1 MKQLNLWKT
10 SFYTMLAIA
19 AGAFTACVDDDVDKQ
34 APMLELSEEA
44 VAFTGTATED
54 ATVTV
59 RSNRQWTVAY
69 EDEETQKE
77 WMYFKVSGNEVSEG
91 IYNGDGTVKI
101 TVGESAQPH
110 MGRLIFTLS
119 NSYGEL
125 YRKYLTVTQGNYVPP
140 TVGAVGKLVEYILG
154 DSRLS
159 GAVGSDNALPLQYS
173 ESTIEAVIL
182 ANDAAG
188 NNNRKLYVGDN
199 NGLERSAIVLYGAD
213 FAMANDPVTKYPAGR
228 KVTLN
233 LENANYYAFNN
244 VRQLTDVVVTVG
256 DEEVELVVPSL
267 SVEKFNTGDY
277 QAQYVKLNNMTPA
290 QSFVGKPWTATDN
303 QSVTLNDASGKT
315 LTVYMNKAQYATG
328 FADMYVADKTGT
340 IYGVAETYRENAQLI
355 PTKKADIAALSTDQ
369 GGGTDPDPTP
379 GDAIYYNNFDKE
391 AATKT
396 FGNDN
401 KYWPYLEQFE
411 GWKNQTGSGAA
422 NVNYDGNA
430 EESISVR
437 EANNYQNYEG
447 ASKVNNL
454 VFRSAGKQFLI
465 NGIALGGKTKL
476 QLSFGA
482 SSSVYVSDNNY
493 NTAWDSSKFLVELSA
508 DGKTYKQIAYSHAA
522 NDWDLAKA
530 DFTLAKAYETLYIRF
545 TCNVEGS
552 SAVRI
557 DDVTLAEGE
566 GGAEVDLGEGGEE
579 PEPTPGEAITVNELY
594 RLAETV
600 TGKDKLVIDAEN
612 NRTLEAV
619 VVTDVDGGNVSANNL
634 MVMTEGATQ
643 AKNGILLFSSGQYTN
658 PKDPAFP
665 FKSGDKVRF
674 TLVKGLAKVANFSNC
689 YEVTCESSD
698 AATWLTAEVIGKAQL
713 TPVPLTSIDNLIDY
727 QGMLVTVKNVTS
739 PATAGNWAVGTTT
752 FKVGSSDLT
761 VYVTQDAAGF
771 AGKQYAASKTGDL
784 TGYVSLYKGAVQL
797 CPRNMTD
804 AAAFA
809 EGGTDPEPADPAHI
823 VLDFSRGKDM
833 ATPAFPYHDKD
844 DSSSATE
851 GTYTIDGYTY
861 HIKASADGKFY
872 WFYNNYNAGSEY
884 ESFYIGKAGAYIEL
898 PAISG
903 KALSK
908 VILTGA
914 SGASSSSE
922 ASITDTAGADIAGGL
937 SQVVGQGTATYELN
951 GTTAGTSYRITVTKN
966 NCQFA
971 KIELFYG
978 EGGGSTP
985 TEPTLS
991 VNPTSL
997 SFAAKDQA
1005 KTIAC
1010 TVANADGYTVGA
1022 TSSDAANFA
1031 VAAAGTTVTV
1041 TPTENTGSARNA
1053 TVTVYLTKDGGATKV
1068 AAKTVAVTQA
1078 AAGGSEPAGDTYDK
1092 ITSIAGLS
1100 NGMTGFIGGEPGGSY
1115 GLQLVNGMPDY
1126 GQAYTSKYI
1135 YDATKKTLT
1144 QDGDYTALEF
1154 MLETTVDGWNI
1165 KCISGDFSG
1174 KYLVGTVVKDDYN
1187 GKISY
1192 KQALEFADAPTNA
1205 WVFEEFGGGLVAK
1218 TDASKE
1224 IDGQTHTFDGM
1235 YMMLAK
1241 TATSRFIRAYQSLNA
1256 TSGTG
1261 FWFFKKN

>member
-1 MKQLNLWKT
+1 MKQLNIWKT

-34 APMLELSEEA
+34 APTLELSEEA

-154 DSRLS
+154 NSDLS
-159 GAVGSDNALPLQYS
+159 GAVGSDKAMPLQYS

-233 LENANYYAFNN
+233 LENAKYYAFNN

-290 QSFVGKPWTATDN
+290 QSFVGKPWTATES

-315 LTVYMNKAQYATG
+315 LTVYMNKAQFATG

-355 PTKKADIAALSTDQ
+355 PTKKTDIAALSTDQ

-379 GDAIYYNNFDKE
+379 GDAIYYESFGTADVSDKPLI
-391 AATKT
+391 ADYT
-396 FGNDN
+396 
-401 KYWPYLEQFE
+401 
-411 GWKNQTGSGAA
+411 GWAKTGSGAGEVSYTGEGNMSIRTSGKLSA
-422 NVNYDGNA
+422 GYDGASGKNKA
-430 EESISVR
+430 FFGT
-437 EANNYQNYEG
+437 NNPALIINKIKLDG
-447 ASKVNNL
+447 A
-454 VFRSAGKQFLI
+454 QD
-465 NGIALGGKTKL
+465 L
-476 QLSFGA
+476 QLTFGA
-482 SSSVYVSDNNY
+482 QYSKTIDYDAGLYDNEFKPE
-493 NTAWDSSKFLVELSA
+493 KFHLALSA
-508 DGKTYKQIAYSHAA
+508 DGTSWTTVEYTYAQADEFWVFATSKFKLKNKAAY
-522 NDWDLAKA
+522 
-530 DFTLAKAYETLYIRF
+530 LY
-545 TCNVEGS
+545 VKY
-552 SAVRI
+552 AVDEASVFAI

-566 GGAEVDLGEGGEE
+566 GGTEVDLGEGGEE

-823 VLDFSRGKDM
+823 VLDFSVG
-833 ATPAFPYHDKD
+833 ASIFTPALPDKEAQSKTGSYLFD
-844 DSSSATE
+844 GNYAFNISASN
-851 GTYTIDGYTY
+851 I
-861 HIKASADGKFY
+861 FY
-872 WFYNNYNAGSEY
+872 WFQNPY
-884 ESFYIGKAGAYIEL
+884 EDSPGYGTKSLFIGKAGSYIEL
-898 PAISG
+898 PAIAD
-903 KALSK
+903 KALTK
-908 VILTGA
+908 VIISAAKGA
-914 SGASSSSE
+914 GAYSI
-922 ASITDTAGADIAGGL
+922 AITDAAGTPVQGGQAQEVTKQEGGEYTYTLSNTANATAYRIA
-937 SQVVGQGTATYELN
+937 V
-951 GTTAGTSYRITVTKN
+951 TTAGN
-966 NCQFA
+966 AQLA

-985 TEPTLS
+985 VQPTLS

-1022 TSSDAANFA
+1022 SSSDPANFA
-1031 VAAAGTTVTV
+1031 ASAAGTTVTV

-1053 TVTVYLTKDGGATKV
+1053 TVTVYLTNDGGATKV

-1092 ITSIAGLS
+1092 ITKVAELV
-1100 NGMTGFIGGEPGGSY
+1100 NGMTGFIGCEPGGTY
-1115 GLQLVNGMPDY
+1115 GLQLVTGFAAY
-1126 GQAYTSKYI
+1126 GQGFTAAY
-1135 YDATKKTLT
+1135 
-1144 QDGDYTALEF
+1144 
-1154 MLETTVDGWNI
+1154 V
-1165 KCISGDFSG
+1165 
-1174 KYLVGTVVKDDYN
+1174 
-1187 GKISY
+1187 
-1192 KQALEFADAPTNA
+1192 
-1205 WVFEEFGGGLVAK
+1205 
-1218 TDASKE
+1218 
-1224 IDGQTHTFDGM
+1224 
-1235 YMMLAK
+1235 
-1241 TATSRFIRAYQSLNA
+1241 
-1256 TSGTG
+1256 
-1261 FWFFKKN
+1261 

>member
-1 MKQLNLWKT
+1 MKQLNIWKT

-34 APMLELSEEA
+34 APTLELSEEA

-154 DSRLS
+154 NSDLS
-159 GAVGSDNALPLQYS
+159 GAVGSDKAMPLQYS

-233 LENANYYAFNN
+233 LENAKYYAFNN

-290 QSFVGKPWTATDN
+290 QSFVGKPWTATES

-315 LTVYMNKAQYATG
+315 LTVYMNKAQFATG

-379 GDAIYYNNFDKE
+379 GDAIYYESFGTADVSDKPLI
-391 AATKT
+391 ADYT
-396 FGNDN
+396 
-401 KYWPYLEQFE
+401 
-411 GWKNQTGSGAA
+411 GWAKTGSGAGEVSYTGEGNMSIRTSGKLSA
-422 NVNYDGNA
+422 GYDGASGKNKA
-430 EESISVR
+430 FFGT
-437 EANNYQNYEG
+437 NNPALIINKIKLDG
-447 ASKVNNL
+447 A
-454 VFRSAGKQFLI
+454 QD
-465 NGIALGGKTKL
+465 L
-476 QLSFGA
+476 QLTFGA
-482 SSSVYVSDNNY
+482 QYSKTIDYDAGLYDNEFKPE
-493 NTAWDSSKFLVELSA
+493 KFHLALSA
-508 DGKTYKQIAYSHAA
+508 DGTSWTTVEYTYAQADEFWVFATSKFKLKNKAAY
-522 NDWDLAKA
+522 
-530 DFTLAKAYETLYIRF
+530 LY
-545 TCNVEGS
+545 VKY
-552 SAVRI
+552 AVDEASVFAI

-566 GGAEVDLGEGGEE
+566 GGTEVDLGEGGEE

-884 ESFYIGKAGAYIEL
+884 ESFYIGTTGAYIEL

-914 SGASSSSE
+914 SGASGDSE
-922 ASITDTAGADIAGGL
+922 AAITDTAGADIAGGL
-937 SQVVGQGTATYELN
+937 SQVVGKGEATYDLS
-951 GTTAGTSYRITVTKN
+951 GTVANTSYRITVTKK

-985 TEPTLS
+985 VQPTLS

-1022 TSSDAANFA
+1022 SSSDAANFA
-1031 VAAAGTTVTV
+1031 ASVAGTTVTV

-1053 TVTVYLTKDGGATKV
+1053 TITVYLTNDGGATKV

-1078 AAGGSEPAGDTYDK
+1078 AAGGQPTEGGYTK
-1092 ITSIAGLS
+1092 ITKSADIVD
-1100 NGMTGFIGGEPGGSY
+1100 GMSGFLGAHAIKTNDTPPTDY
-1115 GLQLVNGMPDY
+1115 GLQLVTGFATY
-1126 GQAYTSKYI
+1126 GVGYTTEYI
-1135 YDATKKTLT
+1135 YDETSKELSLKDSENKYVAQEFTFEATTGGFHIK
-1144 QDGDYTALEF
+1144 QGD
-1154 MLETTVDGWNI
+1154 
-1165 KCISGDFSG
+1165 
-1174 KYLVGTVVKDDYN
+1174 KYLIGTGIIDNKKVKQ
-1187 GKISY
+1187 GL
-1192 KQALEFADAPTNA
+1192 ALADAPA
-1205 WVFEEFGGGLVAK
+1205 QPWVF
-1218 TDASKE
+1218 TDDAEGMIATTSASGE
-1224 IDGQTHTFDGM
+1224 IDGQSFNYPQI
-1235 YMMLAK
+1235 YMLCATTAK
-1241 TATSRFIRAYQSLNA
+1241 SNFIRAYVDS
-1256 TSGTG
+1256 SYGKG
-1261 FWFFKKN
+1261 FWFF

>member
-1 MKQLNLWKT
+1 MKQLNIWKT

-34 APMLELSEEA
+34 APTLELSEEA

-154 DSRLS
+154 NSDLS
-159 GAVGSDNALPLQYS
+159 GAVGSDKAMPLQYS

-233 LENANYYAFNN
+233 LENAKYYAFNN

-290 QSFVGKPWTATDN
+290 QSFVGKPWTATES

-315 LTVYMNKAQYATG
+315 LTVYMNKAQFATG

-355 PTKKADIAALSTDQ
+355 PTKKTDIAALSTDQ

-379 GDAIYYNNFDKE
+379 GDAIYYESFGTADVSDKPLI
-391 AATKT
+391 ADYT
-396 FGNDN
+396 
-401 KYWPYLEQFE
+401 
-411 GWKNQTGSGAA
+411 GWAKTGSGAGEVSYTGEGNMSIRTSGKLSA
-422 NVNYDGNA
+422 GYDGASGKNKA
-430 EESISVR
+430 FFGT
-437 EANNYQNYEG
+437 NNPALIINKIKLDG
-447 ASKVNNL
+447 A
-454 VFRSAGKQFLI
+454 QD
-465 NGIALGGKTKL
+465 L
-476 QLSFGA
+476 QLTFGA
-482 SSSVYVSDNNY
+482 QYSKTIDYDAGLYDNEFKPE
-493 NTAWDSSKFLVELSA
+493 KFHLALSA
-508 DGKTYKQIAYSHAA
+508 DGTSWTTVEYTYAQADEFWVFATSKFKLKNKAAY
-522 NDWDLAKA
+522 
-530 DFTLAKAYETLYIRF
+530 LY
-545 TCNVEGS
+545 VKY
-552 SAVRI
+552 AVDEASVFAI

-566 GGAEVDLGEGGEE
+566 GGTEVDLGEGGEE

-823 VLDFSRGKDM
+823 VLDFSVG
-833 ATPAFPYHDKD
+833 ASIFTPALPDKEAQSKTGSYLFD
-844 DSSSATE
+844 GNYAFNISASN
-851 GTYTIDGYTY
+851 I
-861 HIKASADGKFY
+861 FY
-872 WFYNNYNAGSEY
+872 WFQNPY
-884 ESFYIGKAGAYIEL
+884 EDSPGYGTKSLFIGKAGSYIEL
-898 PAISG
+898 PAIAD
-903 KALSK
+903 KALTK
-908 VILTGA
+908 VIISAAKGA
-914 SGASSSSE
+914 GAYSI
-922 ASITDTAGADIAGGL
+922 AITDAAGTPVQGGQAQEVTKQEGGEYTYTLSNTANATAYRIA
-937 SQVVGQGTATYELN
+937 V
-951 GTTAGTSYRITVTKN
+951 TTAGN
-966 NCQFA
+966 AQLA

-985 TEPTLS
+985 VQPTLS

-1022 TSSDAANFA
+1022 SSSDPANFA
-1031 VAAAGTTVTV
+1031 ASAAGTTVTV

-1053 TVTVYLTKDGGATKV
+1053 TVTVYLTNDGGATKV

-1092 ITSIAGLS
+1092 ITKVAELV
-1100 NGMTGFIGGEPGGSY
+1100 NGMTGFIGCEPGGTY
-1115 GLQLVNGMPDY
+1115 GLQLVTGFAAY
-1126 GQAYTSKYI
+1126 GQGFTAAYT
-1135 YDATKKTLT
+1135 YDETKKTLSLT
-1144 QDGDYTALEF
+1144 SGNYIEFTFEAVADGFNIKQGDKYLIGTGIIDNGKPKQGLVLADAPAQPWTFTEDASGVIA
-1154 MLETTVDGWNI
+1154 TTSASGTVDG
-1165 KCISGDFSG
+1165 
-1174 KYLVGTVVKDDYN
+1174 
-1187 GKISY
+1187 
-1192 KQALEFADAPTNA
+1192 QAFNYPA
-1205 WVFEEFGGGLVAK
+1205 
-1218 TDASKE
+1218 
-1224 IDGQTHTFDGM
+1224 I
-1235 YMMLAK
+1235 YMMCANS
-1241 TATSRFIRAYQSLNA
+1241 ASSRFLRPYVQASY
-1256 TSGTG
+1256 GKR
-1261 FWFFKKN
+1261 FCFFKKN

>member
-1 MKQLNLWKT
+1 MKQLNIWKT

-34 APMLELSEEA
+34 APTLELSEEA

-154 DSRLS
+154 NSDLS
-159 GAVGSDNALPLQYS
+159 GAVGSDKAMPLQYS

-233 LENANYYAFNN
+233 LENAKYYAFNN

-290 QSFVGKPWTATDN
+290 QSFVGKPWTATES

-315 LTVYMNKAQYATG
+315 LTVYMNKAQFATG

-379 GDAIYYNNFDKE
+379 GDAIYYESFGTADVSDKPLI
-391 AATKT
+391 ADYT
-396 FGNDN
+396 
-401 KYWPYLEQFE
+401 
-411 GWKNQTGSGAA
+411 GWAKTGSGAGEVSYTGEGNMSIRTSGKLSA
-422 NVNYDGNA
+422 GYDGASGKNKA
-430 EESISVR
+430 FFGT
-437 EANNYQNYEG
+437 NNPALIINKIKLDG
-447 ASKVNNL
+447 A
-454 VFRSAGKQFLI
+454 QD
-465 NGIALGGKTKL
+465 L
-476 QLSFGA
+476 QLTFGA
-482 SSSVYVSDNNY
+482 QYSKTIDYDAGLYDNEFKPE
-493 NTAWDSSKFLVELSA
+493 KFHLALSA
-508 DGKTYKQIAYSHAA
+508 DGTSWTTVEYTYAQADEFWVFATSKFKLKNKAAY
-522 NDWDLAKA
+522 
-530 DFTLAKAYETLYIRF
+530 LY
-545 TCNVEGS
+545 VKY
-552 SAVRI
+552 AVDEASVFAI

-566 GGAEVDLGEGGEE
+566 GGTEVDLGEGSEE

-823 VLDFSRGKDM
+823 VLDFSVG
-833 ATPAFPYHDKD
+833 ASIFTPALPDKEAQSKTGSYLFD
-844 DSSSATE
+844 GNYAFNISASN
-851 GTYTIDGYTY
+851 I
-861 HIKASADGKFY
+861 FY
-872 WFYNNYNAGSEY
+872 WFQNPY
-884 ESFYIGKAGAYIEL
+884 EDSPGYGTKSLFIGKAGSYIEL
-898 PAISG
+898 PAIAD
-903 KALSK
+903 KALTKIIISAAK
-908 VILTGA
+908 GA
-914 SGASSSSE
+914 GAYSI
-922 ASITDTAGADIAGGL
+922 AITDAAGTPVQGGQAQEVTKQEGGEYTYTLSNTANATAYRIA
-937 SQVVGQGTATYELN
+937 V
-951 GTTAGTSYRITVTKN
+951 TTAGN
-966 NCQFA
+966 AQLA

-985 TEPTLS
+985 VQPTLS

-1022 TSSDAANFA
+1022 SSSDPANFA
-1031 VAAAGTTVTV
+1031 ASAAGTTVTV

-1053 TVTVYLTKDGGATKV
+1053 TVTVYLTNDGGATKV

-1092 ITSIAGLS
+1092 ITKVAELV
-1100 NGMTGFIGGEPGGSY
+1100 NGMTGFIGCEPGGTY
-1115 GLQLVNGMPDY
+1115 GLQLVTGFAAY
-1126 GQAYTSKYI
+1126 GQGFTAAYT
-1135 YDATKKTLT
+1135 YDETKKTLSLT
-1144 QDGDYTALEF
+1144 SGNYTAIEF
-1154 MLETTVDGWNI
+1154 TFEAVADGFNIKQGDKYLIGTGIIDNGKPKQGLVLADAPAQPWTFTEDASGVIATTSASGTVDG
-1165 KCISGDFSG
+1165 
-1174 KYLVGTVVKDDYN
+1174 
-1187 GKISY
+1187 
-1192 KQALEFADAPTNA
+1192 QAFNYPA
-1205 WVFEEFGGGLVAK
+1205 
-1218 TDASKE
+1218 
-1224 IDGQTHTFDGM
+1224 I
-1235 YMMLAK
+1235 YMMCANS
-1241 TATSRFIRAYQSLNA
+1241 ASSRFLHPYVQASY
-1256 TSGTG
+1256 GKG
-1261 FWFFKKN
+1261 FCFFKKN

>member
-1 MKQLNLWKT
+1 MKQLNIWKT

-34 APMLELSEEA
+34 APTLELSEEA

-154 DSRLS
+154 NSDLS
-159 GAVGSDNALPLQYS
+159 GAVGSDKAMPLQYS

-233 LENANYYAFNN
+233 LENAKYYAFNN

-290 QSFVGKPWTATDN
+290 QSFVGKPWTATES

-315 LTVYMNKAQYATG
+315 LTVYMNKAQFATG

-355 PTKKADIAALSTDQ
+355 PTKKTDIAALSTDQ

-379 GDAIYYNNFDKE
+379 GDAIYYESFGTADVSDKPLI
-391 AATKT
+391 ADYT
-396 FGNDN
+396 
-401 KYWPYLEQFE
+401 
-411 GWKNQTGSGAA
+411 GWAKTGSGAGEVSYTGEGNMSIRTSGKLSA
-422 NVNYDGNA
+422 GYDGASGKNKA
-430 EESISVR
+430 FFGT
-437 EANNYQNYEG
+437 NNPALIINKIKLDG
-447 ASKVNNL
+447 A
-454 VFRSAGKQFLI
+454 QD
-465 NGIALGGKTKL
+465 L
-476 QLSFGA
+476 QLTFGA
-482 SSSVYVSDNNY
+482 QYSKTIDYDAGLYDNEFKPE
-493 NTAWDSSKFLVELSA
+493 KFHLALSA
-508 DGKTYKQIAYSHAA
+508 DGTSWTTVEYTYAQADEFWVFATSKFKLKNKAAY
-522 NDWDLAKA
+522 
-530 DFTLAKAYETLYIRF
+530 LY
-545 TCNVEGS
+545 VKY
-552 SAVRI
+552 AVDEASVFAI
-557 DDVTLAEGE
+557 DDVTLAE
-566 GGAEVDLGEGGEE
+566 GEGGEE

-823 VLDFSRGKDM
+823 VLDFSVG
-833 ATPAFPYHDKD
+833 ASIFTPALPDKEAQSKTGSYLFD
-844 DSSSATE
+844 GNYAFNISASN
-851 GTYTIDGYTY
+851 I
-861 HIKASADGKFY
+861 FY
-872 WFYNNYNAGSEY
+872 WFQNPY
-884 ESFYIGKAGAYIEL
+884 EDSPGYGTKSLFIGKAGSYIEL
-898 PAISG
+898 PAIAD
-903 KALSK
+903 KALTK
-908 VILTGA
+908 VIISAAKGA
-914 SGASSSSE
+914 GAYSI
-922 ASITDTAGADIAGGL
+922 AITDAAGTPVQGGQAQEVTKQEGGEYTYTLSNTANATAYRIA
-937 SQVVGQGTATYELN
+937 V
-951 GTTAGTSYRITVTKN
+951 TTAGN
-966 NCQFA
+966 AQLA

-985 TEPTLS
+985 VQPTLS

-1022 TSSDAANFA
+1022 SSSDPANFA
-1031 VAAAGTTVTV
+1031 ASAAGTTVTV

-1053 TVTVYLTKDGGATKV
+1053 TVTVYLTNDGGATKV

-1092 ITSIAGLS
+1092 ITKVAELV
-1100 NGMTGFIGGEPGGSY
+1100 NGMTGFIGCEPGGTY
-1115 GLQLVNGMPDY
+1115 GLQLVTGFAAY
-1126 GQAYTSKYI
+1126 GQGFTAAYT
-1135 YDATKKTLT
+1135 YDETKKTLSLT
-1144 QDGDYTALEF
+1144 SGNYTAIEF
-1154 MLETTVDGWNI
+1154 TFEAVADGFNIKQGDKYLIGTGIIDNGKPKQGLVLADAPAQPWTFTEDASGVIATTSASGTVDG
-1165 KCISGDFSG
+1165 
-1174 KYLVGTVVKDDYN
+1174 
-1187 GKISY
+1187 
-1192 KQALEFADAPTNA
+1192 QAFNYPA
-1205 WVFEEFGGGLVAK
+1205 
-1218 TDASKE
+1218 
-1224 IDGQTHTFDGM
+1224 I
-1235 YMMLAK
+1235 YMMCANS
-1241 TATSRFIRAYQSLNA
+1241 ASSRFLRPYVQASY
-1256 TSGTG
+1256 GKG
-1261 FWFFKKN
+1261 FCFFKKN

>member
-1 MKQLNLWKT
+1 M
-10 SFYTMLAIA
+10 
-19 AGAFTACVDDDVDKQ
+19 
-34 APMLELSEEA
+34 
-44 VAFTGTATED
+44 
-54 ATVTV
+54 
-59 RSNRQWTVAY
+59 
-69 EDEETQKE
+69 
-77 WMYFKVSGNEVSEG
+77 
-91 IYNGDGTVKI
+91 
-101 TVGESAQPH
+101 
-110 MGRLIFTLS
+110 
-119 NSYGEL
+119 
-125 YRKYLTVTQGNYVPP
+125 
-140 TVGAVGKLVEYILG
+140 
-154 DSRLS
+154 
-159 GAVGSDNALPLQYS
+159 
-173 ESTIEAVIL
+173 
-182 ANDAAG
+182 
-188 NNNRKLYVGDN
+188 
-199 NGLERSAIVLYGAD
+199 
-213 FAMANDPVTKYPAGR
+213 
-228 KVTLN
+228 
-233 LENANYYAFNN
+233 
-244 VRQLTDVVVTVG
+244 
-256 DEEVELVVPSL
+256 
-267 SVEKFNTGDY
+267 
-277 QAQYVKLNNMTPA
+277 
-290 QSFVGKPWTATDN
+290 
-303 QSVTLNDASGKT
+303 
-315 LTVYMNKAQYATG
+315 
-328 FADMYVADKTGT
+328 
-340 IYGVAETYRENAQLI
+340 
-355 PTKKADIAALSTDQ
+355 
-369 GGGTDPDPTP
+369 
-379 GDAIYYNNFDKE
+379 
-391 AATKT
+391 
-396 FGNDN
+396 
-401 KYWPYLEQFE
+401 
-411 GWKNQTGSGAA
+411 
-422 NVNYDGNA
+422 
-430 EESISVR
+430 
-437 EANNYQNYEG
+437 
-447 ASKVNNL
+447 
-454 VFRSAGKQFLI
+454 
-465 NGIALGGKTKL
+465 
-476 QLSFGA
+476 
-482 SSSVYVSDNNY
+482 
-493 NTAWDSSKFLVELSA
+493 
-508 DGKTYKQIAYSHAA
+508 
-522 NDWDLAKA
+522 
-530 DFTLAKAYETLYIRF
+530 
-545 TCNVEGS
+545 
-552 SAVRI
+552 
-557 DDVTLAEGE
+557 
-566 GGAEVDLGEGGEE
+566 
-579 PEPTPGEAITVNELY
+579 NELY

-872 WFYNNYNAGSEY
+872 WFYNNYNAETKPETVY
-884 ESFYIGKAGAYIEL
+884 EAFFIGTTGAYIEL

-914 SGASSSSE
+914 SGASGDSE
-922 ASITDTAGADIAGGL
+922 AAITDTAGADIAGGL
-937 SQVVGQGTATYELN
+937 SQVVGKGEATYDLS
-951 GTTAGTSYRITVTKN
+951 GTVANTSYRITVTKK

-985 TEPTLS
+985 VQPTLS

-1010 TVANADGYTVGA
+1010 TVANADGYTVG
-1022 TSSDAANFA
+1022 TSSSDAANFA
-1031 VAAAGTTVTV
+1031 ASVAGTTVTV

-1053 TVTVYLTKDGGATKV
+1053 TVTVYLTNDGGATKV

-1092 ITSIAGLS
+1092 ITKVAELV
-1100 NGMTGFIGGEPGGSY
+1100 NGMTGFIGCEPGGTY
-1115 GLQLVNGMPDY
+1115 GLQLVTGFTDY
-1126 GQAYTSKYI
+1126 GQGFTAAYT
-1135 YDATKKTLT
+1135 YDETKKTLSLT
-1144 QDGDYTALEF
+1144 SGNYTAIEF
-1154 MLETTVDGWNI
+1154 TFEAVADGFNIKQGDKYLIGTGIIDNGKPKQGLVLADAPAQPWTFTEDASGVIATTNASGTVDG
-1165 KCISGDFSG
+1165 
-1174 KYLVGTVVKDDYN
+1174 
-1187 GKISY
+1187 
-1192 KQALEFADAPTNA
+1192 QAFNYPA
-1205 WVFEEFGGGLVAK
+1205 
-1218 TDASKE
+1218 
-1224 IDGQTHTFDGM
+1224 I
-1235 YMMLAK
+1235 YMMCANS
-1241 TATSRFIRAYQSLNA
+1241 ASSRFLRPYVQASY
-1256 TSGTG
+1256 GKG
-1261 FWFFKKN
+1261 FCFFKKN

>member
-1 MKQLNLWKT
+1 MKQLNIWKT

-34 APMLELSEEA
+34 APTLELSEEA

-154 DSRLS
+154 NSDLS
-159 GAVGSDNALPLQYS
+159 GAVGSDKAMPLQYS

-233 LENANYYAFNN
+233 LENAKYYAFNN

-290 QSFVGKPWTATDN
+290 QSFVGKPWTATES

-315 LTVYMNKAQYATG
+315 LTVYMNKAQFATG

-355 PTKKADIAALSTDQ
+355 PTKKTDIAALSTDQ

-379 GDAIYYNNFDKE
+379 GDAIYYESFGTADVSDKPLI
-391 AATKT
+391 ADYT
-396 FGNDN
+396 
-401 KYWPYLEQFE
+401 
-411 GWKNQTGSGAA
+411 GWAKTGSGAGEVSYTGEGNMSIRTSGKLSA
-422 NVNYDGNA
+422 GYDGASGKNKA
-430 EESISVR
+430 FFGT
-437 EANNYQNYEG
+437 NNPALIINKIKLDG
-447 ASKVNNL
+447 A
-454 VFRSAGKQFLI
+454 QD
-465 NGIALGGKTKL
+465 L
-476 QLSFGA
+476 QLTFGA
-482 SSSVYVSDNNY
+482 QYSKTIDYDAGLYDNEFKPE
-493 NTAWDSSKFLVELSA
+493 KFHLALSA
-508 DGKTYKQIAYSHAA
+508 DGTSWTTVEYTYAQADEFWVFATSKFKLKNKAAY
-522 NDWDLAKA
+522 
-530 DFTLAKAYETLYIRF
+530 LY
-545 TCNVEGS
+545 VKY
-552 SAVRI
+552 AVDEASVFAI

-566 GGAEVDLGEGGEE
+566 GGTEVDLGEGGEE

-823 VLDFSRGKDM
+823 VLDFSVG
-833 ATPAFPYHDKD
+833 ASIFTPALPDKEAQSKTGSYLFD
-844 DSSSATE
+844 GNYAFNISASN
-851 GTYTIDGYTY
+851 I
-861 HIKASADGKFY
+861 FY
-872 WFYNNYNAGSEY
+872 WFQNPY
-884 ESFYIGKAGAYIEL
+884 EDSPGYGTKSLFIGKAGSYIEL
-898 PAISG
+898 PAIAD
-903 KALSK
+903 KALTK
-908 VILTGA
+908 VIISAAKGA
-914 SGASSSSE
+914 GAYSI
-922 ASITDTAGADIAGGL
+922 AITDAAGTPVQGGQAQEVTKQEGGEYTYTLSNTANATAYRIA
-937 SQVVGQGTATYELN
+937 V
-951 GTTAGTSYRITVTKN
+951 TTAGN
-966 NCQFA
+966 AQLA

-985 TEPTLS
+985 VQPTLS

-1022 TSSDAANFA
+1022 SSSDPANFA
-1031 VAAAGTTVTV
+1031 ASAAGTTVTV

-1053 TVTVYLTKDGGATKV
+1053 TVTVYLTNDGGATKV

-1092 ITSIAGLS
+1092 ITKVAELV
-1100 NGMTGFIGGEPGGSY
+1100 NGMTGFIGCEPGGTY
-1115 GLQLVNGMPDY
+1115 GLQLVTGFAAY
-1126 GQAYTSKYI
+1126 GQRFTAAYT
-1135 YDATKKTLT
+1135 YDETKKTLSLT
-1144 QDGDYTALEF
+1144 SGNYTAIEF
-1154 MLETTVDGWNI
+1154 TFEAVADGFNIKQGDKYLIGTGIIDNGKPKQGLVLADAPAQPWTFTEDASGVIATTSASGTVDG
-1165 KCISGDFSG
+1165 
-1174 KYLVGTVVKDDYN
+1174 
-1187 GKISY
+1187 
-1192 KQALEFADAPTNA
+1192 QAFNYPA
-1205 WVFEEFGGGLVAK
+1205 
-1218 TDASKE
+1218 
-1224 IDGQTHTFDGM
+1224 I
-1235 YMMLAK
+1235 YMMCANS
-1241 TATSRFIRAYQSLNA
+1241 ASSRFLRPYVQASY
-1256 TSGTG
+1256 GKG
-1261 FWFFKKN
+1261 FCFFKKN

>member
-1 MKQLNLWKT
+1 MKQLNIWKT

-34 APMLELSEEA
+34 APTLELSEEA

-154 DSRLS
+154 NSDLS
-159 GAVGSDNALPLQYS
+159 GAVGSDKAMPLQYS

-233 LENANYYAFNN
+233 LENAKYYAFNN

-290 QSFVGKPWTATDN
+290 QSFVGKPWTATES

-315 LTVYMNKAQYATG
+315 LTVYMNKAQFATG

-355 PTKKADIAALSTDQ
+355 PTKKTDIAALSTDQ

-379 GDAIYYNNFDKE
+379 GDAIYYESFGTADVSDKPLI
-391 AATKT
+391 ADYT
-396 FGNDN
+396 
-401 KYWPYLEQFE
+401 
-411 GWKNQTGSGAA
+411 GWAKTGSGAGEVSYTGEGNMSIRTSGKLSA
-422 NVNYDGNA
+422 GYDGASGKNKA
-430 EESISVR
+430 FFGT
-437 EANNYQNYEG
+437 NNPALIINKIKLDG
-447 ASKVNNL
+447 A
-454 VFRSAGKQFLI
+454 QD
-465 NGIALGGKTKL
+465 L
-476 QLSFGA
+476 QLTFGA
-482 SSSVYVSDNNY
+482 QYSKTIDYDAGLYDNEFKPE
-493 NTAWDSSKFLVELSA
+493 KFHLALSA
-508 DGKTYKQIAYSHAA
+508 DGTSWTTVEYTYAQADEFWVFATSKFKLKNKAAY
-522 NDWDLAKA
+522 
-530 DFTLAKAYETLYIRF
+530 LY
-545 TCNVEGS
+545 VKY
-552 SAVRI
+552 AVDEASVFAI

-566 GGAEVDLGEGGEE
+566 GGTEVDLGEGGEE

-823 VLDFSRGKDM
+823 VLDFSVG
-833 ATPAFPYHDKD
+833 ASIFTPALPDKEAQSKTGSYLFD
-844 DSSSATE
+844 GNYAFNISASN
-851 GTYTIDGYTY
+851 I
-861 HIKASADGKFY
+861 FY
-872 WFYNNYNAGSEY
+872 WFQNPY
-884 ESFYIGKAGAYIEL
+884 EDSPGYGTKSLFIGKAGSYIEL
-898 PAISG
+898 PAIAD
-903 KALSK
+903 KALTK
-908 VILTGA
+908 VIISAAKGA
-914 SGASSSSE
+914 GAYSI
-922 ASITDTAGADIAGGL
+922 AITDAAGTPVQGGQAQEVTKQEGGEYTYTLSNTANATAYRIA
-937 SQVVGQGTATYELN
+937 V
-951 GTTAGTSYRITVTKN
+951 TTAGN
-966 NCQFA
+966 AQLA

-985 TEPTLS
+985 VQPTLS

-1022 TSSDAANFA
+1022 SSSDPANFA
-1031 VAAAGTTVTV
+1031 ASAAGTTVTV

-1053 TVTVYLTKDGGATKV
+1053 TVTVYLTNDGGATKV

-1092 ITSIAGLS
+1092 ITKVAELV
-1100 NGMTGFIGGEPGGSY
+1100 NGMTGFIGCEPGGTY
-1115 GLQLVNGMPDY
+1115 GLQLVTGFAAY
-1126 GQAYTSKYI
+1126 GQGFTAAYT
-1135 YDATKKTLT
+1135 YDETKKTLSLT
-1144 QDGDYTALEF
+1144 SGNYTAIEF
-1154 MLETTVDGWNI
+1154 TFEAVADGFNIKQGDKYLIGTGIIDNGKPKQGLVLADAPAQPGTFTEDASGVIATTSASGTVDG
-1165 KCISGDFSG
+1165 
-1174 KYLVGTVVKDDYN
+1174 
-1187 GKISY
+1187 
-1192 KQALEFADAPTNA
+1192 QAFNYPA
-1205 WVFEEFGGGLVAK
+1205 
-1218 TDASKE
+1218 
-1224 IDGQTHTFDGM
+1224 I
-1235 YMMLAK
+1235 YMMCANS
-1241 TATSRFIRAYQSLNA
+1241 ASSRFLRPYVQASY
-1256 TSGTG
+1256 GKG
-1261 FWFFKKN
+1261 FCFFKKN

>member
-1 MKQLNLWKT
+1 MKQLNIWKT

-34 APMLELSEEA
+34 APTLELSEEA

-154 DSRLS
+154 NSDLS
-159 GAVGSDNALPLQYS
+159 GAVGSDKAMPLQYS

-233 LENANYYAFNN
+233 LENAKYYAFNN

-290 QSFVGKPWTATDN
+290 QSFVGKPWTATES

-315 LTVYMNKAQYATG
+315 LTVYMNKAQFATG

-355 PTKKADIAALSTDQ
+355 PTKKTDIAALSTDQ

-379 GDAIYYNNFDKE
+379 GDAIYYESFGTADVSDKPLI
-391 AATKT
+391 ADYT
-396 FGNDN
+396 
-401 KYWPYLEQFE
+401 
-411 GWKNQTGSGAA
+411 GWAKTGSGAGEVSYTGEGNMSIRTSGKLSA
-422 NVNYDGNA
+422 GYDGASGKNKA
-430 EESISVR
+430 FFGT
-437 EANNYQNYEG
+437 NNPALIINKIKLDG
-447 ASKVNNL
+447 A
-454 VFRSAGKQFLI
+454 QD
-465 NGIALGGKTKL
+465 L
-476 QLSFGA
+476 QLTFGA
-482 SSSVYVSDNNY
+482 QYSNTIDYDAGLYDNEFKPE
-493 NTAWDSSKFLVELSA
+493 KFHLALSA
-508 DGKTYKQIAYSHAA
+508 DGTSWTTVEYTYAQADEFWVFATSKFKLKNKAAY
-522 NDWDLAKA
+522 
-530 DFTLAKAYETLYIRF
+530 LY
-545 TCNVEGS
+545 VKY
-552 SAVRI
+552 AVDEASVFAI

-566 GGAEVDLGEGGEE
+566 GGTEVDLGEGGEE

-823 VLDFSRGKDM
+823 VLDFSVG
-833 ATPAFPYHDKD
+833 ASIFTPALPDKEAQSKTGSYLFD
-844 DSSSATE
+844 GNYAFNISASN
-851 GTYTIDGYTY
+851 I
-861 HIKASADGKFY
+861 FY
-872 WFYNNYNAGSEY
+872 WFQNPY
-884 ESFYIGKAGAYIEL
+884 EDSPGYGTKSLFIGKAGSYIEL
-898 PAISG
+898 PAIAD
-903 KALSK
+903 KALTK
-908 VILTGA
+908 VIISAAKGA
-914 SGASSSSE
+914 GAYSI
-922 ASITDTAGADIAGGL
+922 AITDAAGTPVQGGQAQEVTKQEGGEYTYTLSNTANATAYRIA
-937 SQVVGQGTATYELN
+937 V
-951 GTTAGTSYRITVTKN
+951 TTAGN
-966 NCQFA
+966 AQLA

-985 TEPTLS
+985 VQPTLS

-1022 TSSDAANFA
+1022 SSSDPANFA
-1031 VAAAGTTVTV
+1031 ASAAGTTVTV

-1053 TVTVYLTKDGGATKV
+1053 TVTVYLTNDGGATKV

-1092 ITSIAGLS
+1092 ITKVAELV
-1100 NGMTGFIGGEPGGSY
+1100 NGMTGFIGCEPGGTY
-1115 GLQLVNGMPDY
+1115 GLQLVTGFAAY
-1126 GQAYTSKYI
+1126 GQGFTAAYT
-1135 YDATKKTLT
+1135 YDETKKTLSLT
-1144 QDGDYTALEF
+1144 SGNYTAIEF
-1154 MLETTVDGWNI
+1154 TFEAVADGFNIKQGDKYLIGTGIIDNGKPKQGLVLADAPAQPWTFTEDASGVIATTSASGTVDG
-1165 KCISGDFSG
+1165 
-1174 KYLVGTVVKDDYN
+1174 
-1187 GKISY
+1187 
-1192 KQALEFADAPTNA
+1192 QAFNYPA
-1205 WVFEEFGGGLVAK
+1205 
-1218 TDASKE
+1218 
-1224 IDGQTHTFDGM
+1224 I
-1235 YMMLAK
+1235 YMMCANS
-1241 TATSRFIRAYQSLNA
+1241 ASSRFLRPYVQASY
-1256 TSGTG
+1256 GKG
-1261 FWFFKKN
+1261 FCFFKKN

>member
-1 MKQLNLWKT
+1 MKQLNIWKT

-34 APMLELSEEA
+34 APTLELSEEA

-154 DSRLS
+154 NSDLS
-159 GAVGSDNALPLQYS
+159 GAVGSDKAMPLQYS

-233 LENANYYAFNN
+233 LENAKYYAFNN

-290 QSFVGKPWTATDN
+290 QSFVGKPWTATES

-315 LTVYMNKAQYATG
+315 LTVYMNKAQFATG

-379 GDAIYYNNFDKE
+379 GDAIYYESFGTADVSDKPLI
-391 AATKT
+391 ADYT
-396 FGNDN
+396 
-401 KYWPYLEQFE
+401 
-411 GWKNQTGSGAA
+411 GWAKTGSGAGEVSYTGEGNMSIRTSGKLSA
-422 NVNYDGNA
+422 GYDGASGKNKA
-430 EESISVR
+430 FFGT
-437 EANNYQNYEG
+437 NNPALIINKIKLDG
-447 ASKVNNL
+447 A
-454 VFRSAGKQFLI
+454 QD
-465 NGIALGGKTKL
+465 L
-476 QLSFGA
+476 QLTFGA
-482 SSSVYVSDNNY
+482 QYSKTIDYDAGLYDNEFKPE
-493 NTAWDSSKFLVELSA
+493 KFHLALSA
-508 DGKTYKQIAYSHAA
+508 DGTSWTTVEYTYAQADEFWVFATSKFKLKNKAAY
-522 NDWDLAKA
+522 
-530 DFTLAKAYETLYIRF
+530 LY
-545 TCNVEGS
+545 VKY
-552 SAVRI
+552 AVDEASVFAI

-566 GGAEVDLGEGGEE
+566 GGTEVDLGEGSEE

-823 VLDFSRGKDM
+823 VLDFSVG
-833 ATPAFPYHDKD
+833 ASIFTPALPDKEAQSKTGSYLFD
-844 DSSSATE
+844 GNYAFNISASN
-851 GTYTIDGYTY
+851 I
-861 HIKASADGKFY
+861 FY
-872 WFYNNYNAGSEY
+872 WFQNPY
-884 ESFYIGKAGAYIEL
+884 EDSPGYGTKSLFIGKAGSYIEL
-898 PAISG
+898 PAIAD
-903 KALSK
+903 KALTKIIISAAK
-908 VILTGA
+908 GA
-914 SGASSSSE
+914 GAYSI
-922 ASITDTAGADIAGGL
+922 AITDAAGTPVQGGQAQEVTKQEGGEYTYTLSNTANATAYRIA
-937 SQVVGQGTATYELN
+937 V
-951 GTTAGTSYRITVTKN
+951 TTAGN
-966 NCQFA
+966 AQLA

-985 TEPTLS
+985 VQPTLS

-1022 TSSDAANFA
+1022 SSSDPANFA
-1031 VAAAGTTVTV
+1031 ASAAGTTVTV
-1041 TPTENTGSARNA
+1041 T
-1053 TVTVYLTKDGGATKV
+1053 VYLTNDGGATKV

-1092 ITSIAGLS
+1092 ITKVAELV
-1100 NGMTGFIGGEPGGSY
+1100 NGMTGFIGCEPGGTY
-1115 GLQLVNGMPDY
+1115 GLQLVTGFAAY
-1126 GQAYTSKYI
+1126 GQGFTAAYT
-1135 YDATKKTLT
+1135 YDETKKTLSLT
-1144 QDGDYTALEF
+1144 SGNYTAIEF
-1154 MLETTVDGWNI
+1154 TFEAVADGFNIKQGDKYLIGTGIIDNGKPKQGLVLADAPAQPWTFTEDASGVIATTSASGTVDG
-1165 KCISGDFSG
+1165 
-1174 KYLVGTVVKDDYN
+1174 
-1187 GKISY
+1187 
-1192 KQALEFADAPTNA
+1192 QAFNYPA
-1205 WVFEEFGGGLVAK
+1205 
-1218 TDASKE
+1218 
-1224 IDGQTHTFDGM
+1224 I
-1235 YMMLAK
+1235 YMMCANS
-1241 TATSRFIRAYQSLNA
+1241 ASSRFLRPYVQASY
-1256 TSGTG
+1256 GKG
-1261 FWFFKKN
+1261 FCFFKKN

>member
-1 MKQLNLWKT
+1 MK
-10 SFYTMLAIA
+10 YA
-19 AGAFTACVDDDVDKQ
+19 VD
-34 APMLELSEEA
+34 EA
-44 VAFTGTATED
+44 SV
-54 ATVTV
+54 
-59 RSNRQWTVAY
+59 
-69 EDEETQKE
+69 
-77 WMYFKVSGNEVSEG
+77 
-91 IYNGDGTVKI
+91 
-101 TVGESAQPH
+101 
-110 MGRLIFTLS
+110 
-119 NSYGEL
+119 
-125 YRKYLTVTQGNYVPP
+125 
-140 TVGAVGKLVEYILG
+140 
-154 DSRLS
+154 
-159 GAVGSDNALPLQYS
+159 
-173 ESTIEAVIL
+173 
-182 ANDAAG
+182 
-188 NNNRKLYVGDN
+188 
-199 NGLERSAIVLYGAD
+199 
-213 FAMANDPVTKYPAGR
+213 FA
-228 KVTLN
+228 
-233 LENANYYAFNN
+233 
-244 VRQLTDVVVTVG
+244 
-256 DEEVELVVPSL
+256 
-267 SVEKFNTGDY
+267 
-277 QAQYVKLNNMTPA
+277 
-290 QSFVGKPWTATDN
+290 
-303 QSVTLNDASGKT
+303 
-315 LTVYMNKAQYATG
+315 
-328 FADMYVADKTGT
+328 
-340 IYGVAETYRENAQLI
+340 
-355 PTKKADIAALSTDQ
+355 
-369 GGGTDPDPTP
+369 
-379 GDAIYYNNFDKE
+379 
-391 AATKT
+391 
-396 FGNDN
+396 
-401 KYWPYLEQFE
+401 
-411 GWKNQTGSGAA
+411 
-422 NVNYDGNA
+422 
-430 EESISVR
+430 
-437 EANNYQNYEG
+437 
-447 ASKVNNL
+447 
-454 VFRSAGKQFLI
+454 
-465 NGIALGGKTKL
+465 
-476 QLSFGA
+476 
-482 SSSVYVSDNNY
+482 
-493 NTAWDSSKFLVELSA
+493 
-508 DGKTYKQIAYSHAA
+508 
-522 NDWDLAKA
+522 
-530 DFTLAKAYETLYIRF
+530 
-545 TCNVEGS
+545 
-552 SAVRI
+552 I

-566 GGAEVDLGEGGEE
+566 GGTEIDLGEGGEE

-872 WFYNNYNAGSEY
+872 WFYNNYNAETKPETVY
-884 ESFYIGKAGAYIEL
+884 EAFFIGTTGAYIEL

-914 SGASSSSE
+914 SGASGDSE
-922 ASITDTAGADIAGGL
+922 AAITDTAGADIAGGL
-937 SQVVGQGTATYELN
+937 SQVVGKGEATYDLS
-951 GTTAGTSYRITVTKN
+951 GTVANTSYRITVTKK

-985 TEPTLS
+985 VQPTLS

-1010 TVANADGYTVGA
+1010 TVANADGYTVG
-1022 TSSDAANFA
+1022 TSSSDAANFA
-1031 VAAAGTTVTV
+1031 ASVAGTTVTV

-1053 TVTVYLTKDGGATKV
+1053 TVTVYLTNDGGATKV

-1092 ITSIAGLS
+1092 ITKVAELV
-1100 NGMTGFIGGEPGGSY
+1100 NGMTGFIGCEPGGTY
-1115 GLQLVNGMPDY
+1115 GLQLVTGFAAY
-1126 GQAYTSKYI
+1126 GQGFTAAYT
-1135 YDATKKTLT
+1135 YDETKKTLSLT
-1144 QDGDYTALEF
+1144 SGNYTAIEF
-1154 MLETTVDGWNI
+1154 TFEAVADGFNIKQGDKYLIGTGIIDNGKPKQGLVLADAPAQPWTFTEDASGVIATTSASGTVDG
-1165 KCISGDFSG
+1165 
-1174 KYLVGTVVKDDYN
+1174 
-1187 GKISY
+1187 
-1192 KQALEFADAPTNA
+1192 QAFNYPA
-1205 WVFEEFGGGLVAK
+1205 
-1218 TDASKE
+1218 
-1224 IDGQTHTFDGM
+1224 I
-1235 YMMLAK
+1235 YMMCANS
-1241 TATSRFIRAYQSLNA
+1241 ASSRFLRPYVQASY
-1256 TSGTG
+1256 GKG
-1261 FWFFKKN
+1261 FCFFKKN